1 MLLKQYY
8 KQVKTMSFE
17 NYQSFILPAVI
28 VLFFSYRFYRF
39 KEIKN
44 KIPLLLKNGA
54 ILIDVRS
61 KDEFLSGHNPQS
73 INIPLDEL
81 NKESNKLDKDKI
93 ILLCCASGTRSGM
106 ALGILKKNGFKNVK
120 NAGSWGNTIN

>member
-1 MLLKQYY
+1 MN
-8 KQVKTMSFE
+8 FE
-17 NYQSFILPAVI
+17 NYQSYILPLILVS
-28 VLFFSYRFYRF
+28 FFGYRFYRF
-39 KEIKN
+39 SVIKKKLPN
-44 KIPLLLKNGA
+44 LLKEGA

-61 KDEFLSGHNPQS
+61 KGEYASGHNPQS

-81 NKESNKLDKDKI
+81 NKESKSLDKTKT

-106 ALGILKKNGFKNVK
+106 AVGILKKNGFSNVM